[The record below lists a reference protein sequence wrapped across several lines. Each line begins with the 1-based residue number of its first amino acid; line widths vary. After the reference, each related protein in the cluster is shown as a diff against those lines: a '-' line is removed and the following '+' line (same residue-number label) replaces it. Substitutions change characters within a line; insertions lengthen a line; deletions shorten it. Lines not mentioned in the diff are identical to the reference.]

1 MSSVYNHF
9 FDIMEDLGFFE
20 HIYEELPEDFTAVF
34 EIARILEDED
44 SPLTQTLRPVL
55 KLRTA
60 GGKRSE
66 EAEAEQLQVFI
77 TDEEEYEAGLIRTPQ
92 HLPRIYNHQW
102 LLPEQVFYHRLA
114 KKELWVPYAREP
126 RYYAVDPDADDYRP
140 DGRKQKLYV
149 LLDTS
154 SSMAMRNRINLAKA
168 VVYHFLKNNMKELGY
183 IHFRTFDTNIGEL
196 HEARDSAGFRAL
208 ISHVMRLHALGN
220 GTAMARAIT
229 QAVRDINELP
239 QLSGTEILIITDGAC
254 ALNEAEIR
262 ELLGERIVINT
273 IKIGK
278 AQLYA
283 SRSYIRDRLFEDD
296 TEQHRTLERL
306 QKRQN
311 ELRYQLE
318 HAQSAQLKRRY
329 EESLQA
335 IQSEID
341 RQINAMTEEITV
353 GYGHELERLSEF
365 FISLDDIDLPGL
377 FSFRQEQLDDVRALF
392 DEITAEL
399 DLHCSLEQLRKLA
412 LLMDHLNVL
421 IKNTTDPELKKQ
433 FEALQEEVSR
443 RLTGCIEAQIERSG
457 GGVFRSL
464 TAADRQDLEFLIT
477 SSSGLQLGL
486 WRTFI
491 WKLLGRLK
499 KIVGSGKSA

>member
-1 MSSVYNHF
+1 MPSVYNHF

-34 EIARILEDED
+34 EIARILEDDE
-44 SPLTQTLRPVL
+44 SPLTQKLRPVL
-55 KLRTA
+55 TLRA
-60 GGKRSE
+60 PGGRKATE
-66 EAEAEQLQVFI
+66 EEQKQLQVFI
-77 TDEEEYEAGLIRTPQ
+77 TDDDEYEAGLIRTPQ

-102 LLPEQVFYHRLA
+102 LLPEEVFYQRLA

-168 VVYHFLKNNMKELGY
+168 VVYHFLKSNMKELGY
-183 IHFRTFDTNIGEL
+183 IHFRTFDTKIGEL
-196 HEARDSAGFRAL
+196 HEARDGVGFRAL

-229 QAVRDINELP
+229 QAVQDINELP

-254 ALNEAEIR
+254 ALNETEIR
-262 ELLGERIVINT
+262 AMLGDRIVINT

-278 AQLYA
+278 AQMYA
-283 SRSYIRDRLFEDD
+283 SRSLIHDRLFEDD
-296 TEQHRTLERL
+296 TEQHRVLERL
-306 QKRQN
+306 QKQQS
-311 ELRYQLE
+311 ELRYQYE
-318 HAQSAQLKRRY
+318 HAQSAQLRRRY
-329 EESLQA
+329 EESLAA
-335 IQSEID
+335 IQTELD
-341 RQINAMTEEITV
+341 RQVNAMTEEITV

-365 FISLDDIDLPGL
+365 FISIEDIDLPGL
-377 FSFRQEQLDDVRALF
+377 FTFRQEQLDDLRELF
-392 DEITAEL
+392 GQITAEL

-412 LLMDHLNVL
+412 LLMDHINVL
-421 IKNTTDPELKKQ
+421 IKNTADPELKKQ

-477 SSSGLQLGL
+477 SASGLHLGL
-486 WRTFI
+486 WRAFI

-499 KIVGSGKSA
+499 KIVGSG